1 LSWDDPFAN
10 AAQAGGAKPQ
20 PGAGDSDN
28 LMETVQEYL
37 RGLRRRWRLVVLIV
51 ALALV
56 AAVAHYVVTPPS
68 YAADCVIQIERRST
82 NSLLSSQLPWL
93 DHYFNMEFYPT
104 QYRLLESRGLAEKVV
119 RDLRLTEDPQF
130 ARGAARAGAGDDRAA
145 LGQIANRLRGG
156 MSVQPVRDTQLVRI
170 TYRSDDAEE
179 AARIANAF
187 ARSFI
192 EFGIATRSE
201 TMNEASTVLSEQ
213 VTSLK
218 QEVGDLKER
227 LTAFQ
232 GDETTFSFT
241 PEGQV
246 VFGRLEKL
254 NEELMNAK
262 RSRISAQARYQQL
275 LATPAAA
282 VAEDT
287 PAVREQRQEVQRLER
302 EYQAMSQTYK
312 PDWPGM
318 IDLAERIEASQAT
331 LNQRVREEASR
342 VRQAVN
348 AEVQSAQRQEAALES
363 EIRDLRSQ
371 MSNEN
376 TEAVEFNNIQVELA
390 ARQELLDDL
399 VRRQSETDFATR
411 LQTDKS
417 SNVTVVDEALVPN
430 SPTHPSLRQN
440 LGVGLMAG
448 LLLGFGAGLLLQF
461 LDRTIKGPD
470 ELERITHL
478 PVLAVIPDVSEE
490 GRAGGFAYNYAYSYG
505 DRTEPSPRGSGT
517 AKRWLEKKRPSEKVS
532 IELLPHN
539 RPRLA
544 VSEAYRALRTA
555 LMLSTADELKVVA
568 VSSVESSEGKTA
580 TATNLAVVLAQLG
593 RRVAL
598 VDCDLRKPRL
608 HKVFN
613 VSNRTGLVSYLTTGS
628 DEGIYHR
635 TEVGGLFLVAS
646 GPIPPNPS
654 ELLAS
659 ERMRELMEG
668 LRESFDY
675 VVLDTPPTLAVTDA
689 TVAGTLSDGMV
700 LCVRSGRVDRSDARR
715 ALDRLALSE
724 IKVLGTVLNAH
735 RAGGGKG
742 DRYYRAYIESNQ
754 AAEDGTSAGS
764 AA

>member
-1 LSWDDPFAN
+1 MSWDDPFVN
-10 AAQAGGAKPQ
+10 SEPTAGRNPQ
-20 PGAGDSDN
+20 QPSGNDN
-28 LMETVQEYL
+28 LVETAQEYL

-51 ALALV
+51 ILALAV
-56 AAVAHYVVTPPS
+56 AVAHYVVTPPS

-104 QYRLLESRGLAEKVV
+104 QYRLLESRGLAEQVAL
-119 RDLRLTEDPQF
+119 DERLTEDPEF
-130 ARGAARAGAGDDRAA
+130 ARGAARAGASDDRAA
-145 LGQIANRLRGG
+145 LGQIANRLRSGL
-156 MSVQPVRDTQLVRI
+156 SVQPIRDTQLVRI
-170 TYRSDDAEE
+170 TYRSDDAEQ

-187 ARSFI
+187 AQSFI
-192 EFGIATRSE
+192 DFGIATRSA
-201 TMNEASTVLSEQ
+201 TMSEASTVLDEQ
-213 VTSLK
+213 VSSLK
-218 QEVGDLKER
+218 SEVSGLKER
-227 LTAFQ
+227 LSAFQ

-241 PEGQV
+241 PEGEV

-254 NEELMNAK
+254 NEELMNLK
-262 RSRISAQARYQQL
+262 RQRIDAQAEHQQL
-275 LATPAAA
+275 LATPDSA
-282 VAEDT
+282 VAAGT
-287 PAVREQRQEVQRLER
+287 PAVEEQRREVQRLER
-302 EYQAMSQTYK
+302 QYQDMSQTYK
-312 PDWPGM
+312 EDWPAM
-318 IDLAERIEASQAT
+318 IDLEEQIEDNRRILA
-331 LNQRVREEASR
+331 QREREEAATAR
-342 VRQAVN
+342 RTAQAAVS
-348 AEVQSAQRQEAALES
+348 SARRQEAALEQ

-376 TEAVEFNNIQVELA
+376 AEAVEFNNIQVELA

-417 SNVTVVDEALVPN
+417 SNVTIVDQALVPS

-440 LGVGLMAG
+440 LGGGLVAG
-448 LLLGFGAGLLLQF
+448 LLLGLGAGLLLQF

-505 DRTEPSPRGSGT
+505 ERSSPPSRGAGS
-517 AKRWLEKKRPSEKVS
+517 AKRWLEKKRPPEKVS
-532 IELLPHN
+532 IELLPHT

-555 LMLSTADELKVVA
+555 LLLSTADELKVVA

-608 HKVFN
+608 HKVFT

-635 TEVGGLFLVAS
+635 TEVGGLFLLPS

-659 ERMRELMEG
+659 ERMRDLMEG

-700 LCVRSGRVDRSDARR
+700 LCVRSGRVERGDARR
-715 ALDRLALSE
+715 ALDRLELSE

-735 RAGGGKG
+735 RAGGGRG
-742 DRYYRAYIESNQ
+742 DRYYRAYIESDRSS
-754 AAEDGTSAGS
+754 EDGTSAGS